1 MYFPEELGIM
11 GTEFWKNCYLA
22 PIWELPEY
30 DSLKKTQLIPTLG
43 AVKWNSQSWS
53 ANWALPKQD
62 GEHLGII
69 WASSSGTIT
78 TMDVCGCKTA
88 PSLSEPVRPGCGLIF
103 CPFKLSHILSTAYSQ
118 QTPTTMDQA
127 PTLGVF
133 SHSLSIIFSLAP
145 SCFSV
150 LNHHQ
155 SRCRLLQMLAQLLV
169 HWYKSTERAMG
180 WCGFVSDE
188 VIS

>member
-1 MYFPEELGIM
+1 MGITWKDLKLWNCKAKKQNKPLSVEAPWACSWIAFLIDKLYLSLKKTHPAFLVISTWFGSGWALWQRLWEVPQMYFPEELGIM

-30 DSLKKTQLIPTLG
+30 DSLKKTQLIPALG

-62 GEHLGII
+62 GEHVGIM

-78 TMDVCGCKTA
+78 TVDVCGCKTA

-103 CPFKLSHILSTAYSQ
+103 CPFKLSHILSTA
-118 QTPTTMDQA
+118 
-127 PTLGVF
+127 
-133 SHSLSIIFSLAP
+133 
-145 SCFSV
+145 
-150 LNHHQ
+150 
-155 SRCRLLQMLAQLLV
+155 
-169 HWYKSTERAMG
+169 
-180 WCGFVSDE
+180 
-188 VIS
+188 